1 MITFFIRR
9 LLYSCIVLYGVVTVT
24 FFLMFVL
31 PGDPARMMLGQRA
44 DVASVAAI
52 RRQLGLDQPLIVQY
66 YKFATDLL
74 PIDIVAKSTFE
85 FKSYTSANI
94 VTFGNGPDARILCV
108 KLPYLGRSYSS
119 NRDVLATIWDRF
131 PATAVLA
138 VSSMIIATILGMLIG
153 ILSAVRPYTFFDG
166 AAMVFALLGISLP
179 VYVRGLLAALLFG
192 VVLKWLPIS
201 GYMNNGI
208 QYLVLPALTLGLAPL
223 GIVARITRSS
233 MLDVLG
239 QDYIRTA
246 RAKGL
251 SNRTVI
257 FRHTLR
263 NALNPVVT
271 TVSTYMAALLAGAFF
286 TEYIFNWPGVGQL
299 TIDAILKLDFPMI
312 EGTVLFTAVLFVMT
326 NLLVD
331 VLYAVLDPKVK
342 LS

>member
-1 MITFFIRR
+1 MFTFFVRR
-9 LLYSCIVLYGVVTVT
+9 LVYSFVVLYGVVTVT

-31 PGDPARMMLGQRA
+31 PGDPARLMLGQRA

-52 RRQLGLDQPLIVQY
+52 RRQLGLDQPLVVQY

-74 PIDIVAKSTFE
+74 PVDIIAKPTFE
-85 FKSYTSANI
+85 FKSYTYASIA
-94 VTFGNGPDARILCV
+94 TFGAGADARVLCV

-119 NRDVLATIWDRF
+119 NRDVLATIVDRF
-131 PATAVLA
+131 PATGILA
-138 VSSMIIATILGMLIG
+138 LTAMVFATALGMLIG

-201 GYMNNGI
+201 GYLNNGAE
-208 QYLVLPALTLGLAPL
+208 YLVLPALTLGLAPL

-233 MLDVLG
+233 MMDVLG
-239 QDYIRTA
+239 QDYVRTA
-246 RAKGL
+246 KAKGL
-251 SNRTVI
+251 SFRTVL
-257 FRHTLR
+257 FKHTLR

-286 TEYIFNWPGVGQL
+286 TEYIFNWPGIGQL

-312 EGTVLFTAVLFVMT
+312 EGTVLFTAVLFVAT

-331 VLYAVLDPKVK
+331 LMYAVLDPKVK
-342 LS
+342 LG